1 MAAVITATG
10 TWTPLNVD
18 FTRMAKML
26 ASNPNVPNANVPH
39 ADMMQLEQLKAQ
51 DLPEL
56 TQFIQAMADGYGIG
70 FNPAK
75 ALFSQ
80 IFTAF
85 IQRETPSVSRSYS
98 P

>member
-1 MAAVITATG
+1 MPAVITATG
-10 TWTPLNVD
+10 SWTPLNVD
-18 FTRMAKML
+18 FTRMSKT
-26 ASNPNVPNANVPH
+26 SANVPH
-39 ADMMQLEQLKAQ
+39 SDMMQLEQLKSQ

-70 FNPAK
+70 FNQAK

-85 IQRETPSVSRSYS
+85 MNRETPSVSRSYAA
-98 P
+98 